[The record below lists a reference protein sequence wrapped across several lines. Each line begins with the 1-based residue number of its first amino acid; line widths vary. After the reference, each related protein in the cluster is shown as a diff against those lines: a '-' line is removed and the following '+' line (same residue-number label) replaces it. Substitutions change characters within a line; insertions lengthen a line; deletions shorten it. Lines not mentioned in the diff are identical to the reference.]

1 MIRKTEAASKL
12 GAKNQESFA
21 FRRESF
27 NEFDSVINL
36 RPAQGNRSRDV
47 LDPQVRQKIILIVK
61 KLVED
66 S

>member
-27 NEFDSVINL
+27 NRGHIF
-36 RPAQGNRSRDV
+36 
-47 LDPQVRQKIILIVK
+47 IISFGMPMIM
-61 KLVED
+61 
-66 S
+66 